1 MGIRQL
7 AGELQ
12 LSIGTVS
19 RALNDRPD
27 VNPETRARVKAA
39 AARAG
44 YVPDQSGRSLR
55 SGRTGI
61 IAAVIPTR
69 GSAPSTNSGLFMVLE
84 GARRMLRRQSLD
96 LIVLFRGPDED
107 PLENLQRIVQ
117 RRIADAVIISGTVER
132 DPRIAYLKAT
142 GVDYVAFGRSAGLD
156 DFPFVD
162 FDFESMAAEA
172 FRIFVRDGHRRIA
185 VATGEQPHNY
195 ETTAFR
201 VLRAEAEATGLRPQ
215 AVRMLPLHD
224 GRLAEADRSL
234 FASRERAPTA
244 ILATHECLANAV
256 YSELSDLGLR
266 IGHDVSVICTFPV
279 LDARGLVPALSH
291 FDADLDAVGV
301 ALAEEL
307 IPRVTGRAGSG
318 LNGTHAC
325 AGAAPLRGARQP
337 RARAGSGQGVTQAP
351 LRAIGRVLYLLAQ
364 VVPDQTQLSALLFVD
379 LDQFKQVNDTLGH
392 PCGDQLLCAVAG
404 RLREML
410 RPEDFVARFG
420 GDEFLVF
427 QQNIKS
433 HKNRL
438 ASPAASSTA

>member
-1 MGIRQL
+1 
-7 AGELQ
+7 
-12 LSIGTVS
+12 
-19 RALNDRPD
+19 
-27 VNPETRARVKAA
+27 
-39 AARAG
+39 
-44 YVPDQSGRSLR
+44 
-55 SGRTGI
+55 
-61 IAAVIPTR
+61 
-69 GSAPSTNSGLFMVLE
+69 
-84 GARRMLRRQSLD
+84 
-96 LIVLFRGPDED
+96 
-107 PLENLQRIVQ
+107 LENLQRIVQ

-172 FRIFVRDGHRRIA
+172 FRVFVRDGHRRIA
-185 VATGEQPHNY
+185 VATGERPHNY

-201 VLRAEAEATGLRPQ
+201 VRRAEAEAAGLRPQ

-307 IPRVTGRAGSG
+307 IPRVTTGRAGGG
-318 LNGTHAC
+318 LNGPHARLV
-325 AGAAPLRGARQP
+325 PLR
-337 RARAGSGQGVTQAP
+337 
-351 LRAIGRVLYLLAQ
+351 
-364 VVPDQTQLSALLFVD
+364 
-379 LDQFKQVNDTLGH
+379 
-392 PCGDQLLCAVAG
+392 
-404 RLREML
+404 
-410 RPEDFVARFG
+410 FVARA
-420 GDEFLVF
+420 
-427 QQNIKS
+427 S
-433 HKNRL
+433 HGR
-438 ASPAASSTA
+438 APAPVRA

>member
-7 AGELQ
+7 ASELQ

-39 AARAG
+39 AARVG

-61 IAAVIPTR
+61 VAAVIPTR
-69 GSAPSTNSGLFMVLE
+69 GSAPSADSGLFMVLE
-84 GARRMLRRQSLD
+84 GARRLFRRHSLD

-132 DPRIAYLKAT
+132 DPRIAYLQAA
-142 GVDYVAFGRSAGLD
+142 GVDYVAFGRSAGIN

-162 FDFESMAAEA
+162 FDFETMAAEA
-172 FRIFVRDGHRRIA
+172 LQVFVRGGHRRIA
-185 VATGEQPHNY
+185 LATGERPLNY
-195 ETTAFR
+195 EATTGSA
-201 VLRAEAEATGLRPQ
+201 LRAQAEGMGLSPQ
-215 AVRMLPLHD
+215 AVRMLPLRD
-224 GRLAEADRSL
+224 GRLTEAGRSL

-244 ILATHECLANAV
+244 ILATHESVASALN
-256 YSELSDLGLR
+256 SELADLGLHV
-266 IGHDVSVICTFPV
+266 GQDVSVICTFPV

-307 IPRVTGRAGSG
+307 IPRVTGSPGAAGG
-318 LNGTHAC
+318 PHARL
-325 AGAAPLRGARQP
+325 APLR
-337 RARAGSGQGVTQAP
+337 
-351 LRAIGRVLYLLAQ
+351 
-364 VVPDQTQLSALLFVD
+364 
-379 LDQFKQVNDTLGH
+379 
-392 PCGDQLLCAVAG
+392 
-404 RLREML
+404 
-410 RPEDFVARFG
+410 FVARA
-420 GDEFLVF
+420 
-427 QQNIKS
+427 S
-433 HKNRL
+433 HGR
-438 ASPAASSTA
+438 APVPVRA